1 MSLKPRSRDGHFPRK
16 SAGQRPTNPAPRRQ
30 PYLPG
35 LSVYGPV
42 AGSNDISNGGGLT
55 VGGLNFSTISITRQ
69 SSG

>member
-1 MSLKPRSRDGHFPRK
+1 
-16 SAGQRPTNPAPRRQ
+16 
-30 PYLPG
+30 LPG